1 MPESQDASCDGPT
14 GHLELSQE
22 LDQIDLCPITLDDI
36 KADPHRPQIDESEII
51 EWKQRDHFATGKRK
65 RPVPIVIK
73 TPSTRQ
79 LWNRAISKA
88 NSLGDSWENFDVEGL
103 KTEKATRYRYK
114 ALTGTWV
121 TDEVSIKMEPEHF
134 NAGAMRRC
142 FRAKKLSNFCHHS
155 SWHRESNNYVAKAY
169 MVPVDRRTYFDD
181 VKLQMEAKLWSEEY
195 NRHNPPKKVDIM
207 QMCVVEMT
215 ERPDKPLYHFEHF
228 IDGSYVKYNSNSG
241 FVRDENLR
249 LTPQAFSHFTFERS
263 GHELVVVD
271 IQGVGDLYTDPQ
283 IHTADG
289 ESYGDGN
296 LGTRG
301 MALFFHSHVCNTICH
316 SLNLTAFDLAPTESK
331 ELSTQIKLQQRS
343 KTLSRGLEEVCA
355 SPREH
360 EFDLHEYMRRRS
372 SSSGHWSGDEVTS
385 PLEASSPP
393 QFYNELS
400 DSARDSAFIAKRT
413 RFISESSTG
422 STDAN
427 DCLRFQSCSCP
438 EWSCPRPAAGSSPG
452 SSGDGLCSSPSL
464 PERPPH
470 TVPSLHPS
478 GRSHPLLSQG
488 GGGRE
493 AERALFQ
500 EVISNKQRPSN
511 IEAEV
516 CRISTAEAPSILGQI
531 HFDLAKY
538 HEVGRFLGEDK
549 TAAYDRSAGMFHL
562 ERAVDCGVR
571 EAIITLADICLGRPH
586 DLLSDVQLED
596 SAETRRRGISLL
608 ERAAQAGDRAAMVD
622 LARSYELGTYL
633 PAGEKDIDWNKA
645 VHWYALAAD
654 TDVDES
660 AVAEDP
666 TYLLMGRCAE
676 MLKAGGPRLEPDYSR
691 AAEVFNSAAEKA
703 SAAMKGRAA
712 NRYFMEA
719 EECWALAEGDG
730 EGEGEE

>member
-79 LWNRAISKA
+79 LWNRAISKVLAMLRGDSKA

-427 DCLRFQSCSCP
+427 DCLRFQ
-438 EWSCPRPAAGSSPG
+438 
-452 SSGDGLCSSPSL
+452 
-464 PERPPH
+464 
-470 TVPSLHPS
+470 
-478 GRSHPLLSQG
+478 
-488 GGGRE
+488 
-493 AERALFQ
+493 

-633 PAGEKDIDWNKA
+633 PAGEKDIDWNRA

-719 EECWALAEGDG
+719 EECWALAEG